1 MSRGPLTV
9 LHVSDFQC
17 GTPFLPH
24 AAEAMVRV
32 ARTVEPDV
40 VVNSGDLTQR
50 ARTSEFRQARDVLD
64 GFGSLPVVVT
74 PGNHDVP
81 LYRFLERMLTPY
93 RRWRAFAGPELDTV
107 TRLDGATFVS
117 LNSSAPRRA
126 IVNGR
131 IRTRQLDFAGEC
143 FDASP
148 DDDLRVVVIHHH
160 FFPVPE
166 HEGGLPLPEARRIA
180 ERLLELE
187 VDVVLGG
194 HVHQLH
200 FRTTR
205 DLFGQGADAPEHT
218 EEASVPPLPL
228 LACGTTTSRRGRGP
242 EQGANSLSVLRFE
255 ETQVMVTPYLRAVEG
270 DEFEPLEEVSF
281 ALSARHAA
289 NATGAERE
297 DRR

>member
-1 MSRGPLTV
+1 MTRGPLTV

-17 GTPFLPH
+17 GKPFLPH

-50 ARTSEFRQARDVLD
+50 ARSREFRQAREVLD
-64 GFGSLPVVVT
+64 EFGSLPVVVT

-81 LYRFLERMLTPY
+81 LYRFLERLLMPY
-93 RRWRAFAGPELDTV
+93 RNWRAFAGPDLDSV

-117 LNSSAPRRA
+117 LNSAAPRRA

-131 IRTRQLDFAGEC
+131 IDPWQLDYAEEC
-143 FDASP
+143 FDGSP
-148 DDDLRVVVIHHH
+148 DDDFRVVIIHHH
-160 FFPVPE
+160 FFPAPD

-180 ERLLELE
+180 ERLLEME

-205 DLFGQGADAPEHT
+205 DLFGGGTDAPEHT
-218 EEASVPPLPL
+218 EKASVPPLPL

-242 EQGANSLSVLRFE
+242 EEGANSLSVLRFE
-255 ETQVMVTPYLRAVEG
+255 ETQVRVTPYLREVEG
-270 DEFEPLEEVSF
+270 REFEPLEEVAF

-289 NATGAERE
+289 DTTGVDRE
-297 DRR
+297 GGG